1 MTTSAPGLRER
12 KKLERRIQILASSKR
27 LFDRDGFEAT
37 SIEAIAAVVD
47 VSVGTIY
54 KFFPTKID
62 ILAGLLREELES
74 HMAATPRITAV
85 SAHEPQEGI
94 CRLLQQEIRALA
106 KLPKGS
112 LSLITAHALATGQA
126 TETGRI
132 YAATDEY
139 LRNEVRSL
147 LIEYQGNGSIAPGA
161 NIESMSGLIF
171 SSANGEYLSWLA
183 GETASL
189 DHVFARLREFLVI
202 IFAGVAALNPA
213 GKNKSSVAR

>member
-1 MTTSAPGLRER
+1 MTTPAPGLRER
-12 KKLERRIQILASSKR
+12 KKLERRTQILASSKR

-74 HMAATPRITAV
+74 HMAATPRVTAAN
-85 SAHEPQEGI
+85 AHEPQEGI
-94 CRLLQQEIRALA
+94 CRLLEQEIRALA
-106 KLPKGS
+106 KLPKDS
-112 LSLITAHALATGQA
+112 LSLITAHALATGQT

-139 LRNEVRSL
+139 LRNEIHSL
-147 LIEYQGNGSIAPGA
+147 LIEYQGDGA
-161 NIESMSGLIF
+161 ISSGADIESLSGLIF
-171 SSANGEYLSWLA
+171 SMANGEHFVWLA
-183 GETASL
+183 DETASL
-189 DHVFARLREFLVI
+189 DHMFARLREFLVI
-202 IFAGVAALNPA
+202 IFAGVEALNPA
-213 GKNKSSVAR
+213 GKNESSFA